1 MTCTRQSWQ
10 VDPFFFLMLSLLR
23 NWHVRYKC
31 DSALSNFLNIILPC
45 IFSSS
50 IHHILVK
57 FFCFPI
63 LYTTYTF
70 FFIFAKVHFF
80 GKFFFF
86 AKVNSHIF
94 TLTID
99 RVCTFFSFAYYFPLS
114 WFFFFFHFPFTFCII
129 LFLRLKIMRVEF
141 WLSESPWIILKR
153 PMNRIFCIIG
163 ERELSFHFLTHLDM
177 KWDSTRTWIYDPVNN
192 HS

>member
-31 DSALSNFLNIILPC
+31 DSGLSNFSNIILLC

-80 GKFFFF
+80 GKFFFLPKLTHTSLHSQLVEYVLSF
-86 AKVNSHIF
+86 RLVIIF
-94 TLTID
+94 LFLD
-99 RVCTFFSFAYYFPLS
+99 SS
-114 WFFFFFHFPFTFCII
+114 FFFIFHSPFALFC
-129 LFLRLKIMRVEF
+129 FY
-141 WLSESPWIILKR
+141 
-153 PMNRIFCIIG
+153 
-163 ERELSFHFLTHLDM
+163 
-177 KWDSTRTWIYDPVNN
+177 DSRSWG
-192 HS
+192 